1 MKRPAVKIYG
11 ERNTGTNYLSEL
23 LRLNLEVD
31 ELPGVAPRNVRKLQY
46 ILPGNELVRDIYFAL
61 TYPRNL
67 GWKHSLVKPPAVVGR
82 YRICSTP
89 VSFVTLTKNPYS
101 WLLSL
106 YRRPYHQYF
115 KRRPDLLSFLRSP
128 WKAVGRENAPREIS
142 SPVELWNIK
151 NLSYVQLGSRFPA
164 LNITYESLVDDPRLT
179 LERISRMASCTWK
192 QGPFKNVSQSTK
204 RGGKDSEFYRRYY
217 LQEKWKEDL
226 SPEAIAII
234 NERLSDEAMQHYGYE
249 RLNC

>member
-1 MKRPAVKIYG
+1 
-11 ERNTGTNYLSEL
+11 
-23 LRLNLEVD
+23 
-31 ELPGVAPRNVRKLQY
+31 
-46 ILPGNELVRDIYFAL
+46 
-61 TYPRNL
+61 
-67 GWKHSLVKPPAVVGR
+67 
-82 YRICSTP
+82 
-89 VSFVTLTKNPYS
+89 
-101 WLLSL
+101 
-106 YRRPYHQYF
+106 
-115 KRRPDLLSFLRSP
+115 
-128 WKAVGRENAPREIS
+128 
-142 SPVELWNIK
+142 LWNIK